1 MAAGRV
7 PTGAVTP
14 LLENTTPGTVAS
26 PVAMDSAVLA
36 IIQTIDDNWQAFYDF
51 IIGPIIGVPDGAVTT
66 PKIRDLAIT
75 TQKIAE
81 LAVVNSK
88 IADGTITTQKLA
100 DAIVTSLKL
109 ADASV
114 TNAKLADLSVTVS
127 KIADGTISTQKLMDA
142 LITTAKL
149 GDSSVTEPKLSNGS
163 VSTRVLADRS
173 VTAGKLDP
181 SLVGPISDAGI
192 QYQFG
197 LVNEQLSDIAINVKA
212 KGAIADGITD
222 NSSIFQ
228 SVSNMN
234 GPMYIP
240 QGEYYINSV
249 IQFNSKIVFGYGNPG
264 TTIKLGP
271 NGGLLFKGDF
281 CHAKGF
287 RVTAA
292 DRNNRPAYGIKL
304 NSENHYGL
312 YEDIHFSY
320 CQKGILTSDNCYV
333 QTMRDITV
341 LYADIG
347 IHVAGNENNNIVID
361 HCTLL
366 ANRVNIYCGM
376 PTGTIYQALVT
387 IINCDIEQSTET
399 GIYIRATGHFVV
411 NHNYIERNNTLL
423 STDVD
428 KCGVFVGSVSSGPQ
442 PYNFVFAHNFLLG
455 NGICLTLSPLLERLY
470 KLDSNTFRYVST
482 PTYALRF
489 HNSSNYQF
497 HKITTINHIYDLVD
511 LITNEPRAIDPIVDG
526 GLVRK
531 SYYTSISKY
540 VDPLNGNDANPGTSA
555 LPYQT
560 IPRAVIDLPDILNT
574 DAKIILKSGTYG
586 AQTFKGIRGSGTF
599 SLEAD
604 AGATPT
610 FTGPITLSL
619 CEIATTIKGLT
630 INVSNSNPIIVTSSS
645 YVTVDGCTC
654 AASSAVAFDGVYFE
668 KGSEGRV
675 INTSVS
681 NYRHAIKSVS
691 NSNIYTSGL
700 SGSGNTAAYGV
711 LGGIIAKGDNS
722 SPAASGPDFKSYG
735 LIIPNS
741 GMVQSATQ
749 ANSIATDVAGVVADL
764 NSLLTKLKNAGLM
777 A

>member
-1 MAAGRV
+1 MPNVPMTNVNAYYSNTSPGNTILSNVIDAAIQDIV
-7 PTGAVTP
+7 Q
-14 LLENTTPGTVAS
+14 
-26 PVAMDSAVLA
+26 A
-36 IIQTIDDNWQAFYDF
+36 INDNWAIYESFVTNVTL
-51 IIGPIIGVPDGAVTT
+51 PIPDQSIVERH
-66 PKIRDLAIT
+66 IRNLAIT
-75 TQKIAE
+75 NPK
-81 LAVVNSK
+81 LAPSAVTNDK
-88 IADGTITTQKLA
+88 IADSTITAAKLA
-100 DAIVTSLKL
+100 DLLIT
-109 ADASV
+109 
-114 TNAKLADLSVTVS
+114 TAKLADLSVTNGKLAASAVTGDKIANS
-127 KIADGTISTQKLMDA
+127 TITTEKLQDLLITTGKIADQ
-142 LITTAKL
+142 
-149 GDSSVTEPKLSNGS
+149 SVTEPKLGTGS
-163 VSTRVLADRS
+163 VSTRALAPQS
-173 VTAGKLDP
+173 VTASKIDP
-181 SLVGPISDAGI
+181 SLINPISDAGI
-192 QYQFG
+192 QYRFG
-197 LVNEQLSDIAINVKA
+197 LIDEQLADISINVKE
-212 KGAIADGITD
+212 KGAVADGVTD
-222 NSSIFQ
+222 DSVAFQ

-240 QGEYYINSV
+240 QGEYYINSI

-281 CHAKGF
+281 CHATGF

-333 QTMRDITV
+333 QKMRDITV

-399 GIYIRATGHFVV
+399 GIYIRASGHFVV

-442 PYNFVFAHNFLLG
+442 PYNFVFTHNFLLG

-482 PTYALRF
+482 PSYALRF

-497 HKITTINHIYDLVD
+497 HKITTINHVYDLVD

-540 VDPLNGNDANPGTSA
+540 VDPSNGNDANPGTSA

-610 FTGPITLSL
+610 FTGPITFSL

-681 NYRHAIKSVS
+681 NYRHAIKSVN